1 MLIGGWGQYP
11 LVEAKVSSP
20 LSGDDLQRTIKTR
33 EDKAYIAR
41 GLGRS
46 YGDSSL
52 SSTIIS
58 TRYLNRFHSFNEKTG
73 VLTCD
78 AGVSLDEVLDTFVHR
93 GWFPSVT
100 PGTRFVTIG
109 GAIASDVHGKNH
121 HTVGAFCDHVLSFR
135 ILIANGDIL
144 NCSPSENR
152 DLFLATCGGMGLT
165 GLITDATIKLLK
177 VESSFIEETTC
188 KARNLK
194 ECLELFDTHNSA
206 PYSVAWIDCLKQG
219 KDLGRSLLML
229 GRHSGQGGYDD
240 LKKTALSIPF
250 NLPEVCLNKLTV
262 GAFNALYYGRIRKQT
277 QERHVH
283 YGPYFYPLDGIGN
296 WTRLY
301 GAKGFV
307 QYQFVIPKDAGL
319 EGMTRVLD
327 KIAKS
332 GAGSFLSVLK
342 VFGKGNDNF
351 LSFPFEGYTLALD
364 FKVSVQTFELL
375 DQLDAIVQD
384 YGGRVYLTKD
394 ARMSDHVFKAG
405 YPQWEVFQ
413 SVREKYGAI
422 GTFAS
427 LQSRRLGL
435 DAGR

>member
-1 MLIGGWGQYP
+1 MLISGWGQYP
-11 LVEAKVSSP
+11 YAEAEIYSPVSCAE
-20 LSGDDLQRTIKTR
+20 LQQDFKNGLT
-33 EDKAYIAR
+33 KACVAR

-52 SSTIIS
+52 SSAVIS
-58 TRYLNRFHSFNEKTG
+58 TRYLNHFHSFEETTG
-73 VLTCD
+73 VLSCD
-78 AGVSLDEVLDTFVHR
+78 AGVSLDDILNVFVPK
-93 GWFPSVT
+93 GWFPVVT
-100 PGTRFVTIG
+100 PGTRFVTVG

-121 HTVGAFCDHVLSFR
+121 HNVGTFCDHVLSFR

-152 DLFLATCGGMGLT
+152 DLFLASCGGMGLT
-165 GLITDATIKLLK
+165 GFVIDATFKLQK
-177 VESSFIEETTC
+177 IQSSFVDETTY
-188 KARNLK
+188 KAANLR
-194 ECLELFDTHNSA
+194 ECLELFDEYNTA
-206 PYSVAWIDCLKQG
+206 IYSVAWIDCLKQG
-219 KDLGRSLLML
+219 KELGRSLLML
-229 GRHSGQGGYDD
+229 GRHSEKGGYVD
-240 LKKTALSIPF
+240 LKKATPSIPF
-250 NLPEVCLNKLTV
+250 NMPGFCLNKYSV
-262 GAFNALYYGRIRKQT
+262 GAFNGFYYGRVRAQI

-319 EGMTRVLD
+319 EGMTCVLE
-327 KIAKS
+327 KISQS

-364 FKVSVQTFELL
+364 FKVSAGTFELL
-375 DQLDAIVQD
+375 NQLDAIVHD

-394 ARMSDHVFKAG
+394 ARMSDETFRRG
-405 YPQWEVFQ
+405 YPEWEEFQ
-413 SVREKYGAI
+413 TVREKYGAI
-422 GTFAS
+422 GIFAS
-427 LQSRRLGL
+427 LQSGRLGL
-435 DAGR
+435 DDKH